1 MNAVMTGVAAD
12 DALTMSQR
20 TILRAAVR
28 GGQLQRS
35 KAGGVTALDSKG
47 LHIGP
52 RYPLRTVNAL
62 VRNGYLVATPKGW
75 QPTSD
80 GRRAGEG

>member
-1 MNAVMTGVAAD
+1 MNAVMTAVAMD
-12 DALTMSQR
+12 DSLTLSQR
-20 TILRAAVR
+20 QILRSAVR
-28 GGQLQRS
+28 GGRLERS
-35 KAGGVTALDSKG
+35 NAGGATAVNSEG
-47 LHIGP
+47 QRIGP

-75 QPTSD
+75 EPTSD